1 MKPLSAP
8 STPVAAS
15 EKEEGEGLSLIAPIN
30 ILIVD
35 DEPRNLDVLESILY
49 SSEYNLVRAG
59 SADEALMALVQK
71 EFAVLVLDINMPG
84 TNGIELAT
92 LIKQRKRTQ
101 HVPILFLT
109 AYYQDEKYV
118 LEGYNAGAVDYL
130 TKPVSPQ
137 ILRSKVEVFVDLHKK
152 TEALARS
159 NKALET
165 EIQQREQAEDLLR
178 RANAG
183 LEERVDERTQALRK
197 VNGELAE
204 ARDLALAA
212 SQAKDEFLAAL
223 SHELRTPLSP
233 VLLLA
238 SEAANDAGLSEETRG
253 VFSTIRK
260 NVEFEARLIDDL
272 LDLTRITSGKLLFE
286 IHPHDIHAI
295 LRDAVGILSEEFEQ
309 KKITLV
315 MRFEEAERVI
325 HADEVRLQ
333 QVFWNIL
340 KNGIKF
346 TPEGGTITVETGTN
360 GNGRIFVRI
369 SDTGIGITRD
379 EMARIFH
386 PFTQGDHAHKKESI
400 HRFGGLGLG
409 LAISKALIENQGGC
423 IQVESEGANRGATFT
438 VEFPLASKAPV
449 PKPAG
454 NNGSEP
460 SFADA
465 AKGRQLRI
473 LLVEDHKP
481 TRQALSHLLVR
492 RHFEV
497 VSSPSLAEA
506 RIRAGE
512 GKFDLLISD
521 IGLPDGDGYHLMAEL
536 RERLGL
542 QGIALSGYGMEQDI
556 QRSKEAGFLIHLTKP
571 IHAQTLDAALAK
583 IFIKPEQTP

>member
-1 MKPLSAP
+1 MNPLP
-8 STPVAAS
+8 VTPAAS
-15 EKEEGEGLSLIAPIN
+15 SSRKGEGEEPVPVN

-92 LIKQRKRTQ
+92 LIKQRKKTQ

-118 LEGYNAGAVDYL
+118 LEGYSAGAVDYL

-137 ILRSKVEVFVDLHKK
+137 ILRSKVEVFVDLHQK

-165 EIQQREQAEDLLR
+165 EIRQREQAEDQLR
-178 RANAG
+178 KANAG
-183 LEERVDERTQALRK
+183 LEERVGERTQALRK
-197 VNGELAE
+197 VNEELAE

-238 SEAANDAGLSEETRG
+238 SEAANDAGIPEETRD

-260 NVEFEARLIDDL
+260 NVELEARLIDDL
-272 LDLTRITSGKLLFE
+272 LDLTRITCGKLAFE

-295 LRDAVGILSEEFEQ
+295 LRDAVGILHEEFEQ
-309 KKITLV
+309 KNVTLV
-315 MRFEEAERVI
+315 TRFHEAVGVI

-346 TPEGGTITVETGTN
+346 TPEGGTITVETGLN
-360 GNGRIFVRI
+360 GKGGIFVRI

-386 PFTQGDHAHKKESI
+386 PFTQGDHAQKKDI

-409 LAISKALIENQGGC
+409 LAISKALIENQGGS
-423 IQVESEGANRGATFT
+423 IRVESEGANRGAAFI
-438 VEFPLASKAPV
+438 VEFSLASKAPV
-449 PKPAG
+449 SKPAG
-454 NNGSEP
+454 SNGSKP
-460 SFADA
+460 SFSGA
-465 AKGRQLRI
+465 ARERRLRI
-473 LLVEDHKP
+473 LLVEDHNP

-492 RHFEV
+492 RQFEV
-497 VSSPSLAEA
+497 VSSPSLADA

-512 GKFDLLISD
+512 GKYDLLISD

-542 QGIALSGYGMEQDI
+542 QGIALSGYGMEHDI
-556 QRSKEAGFLIHLTKP
+556 QRSKEAGFLMHLTKP

-583 IFIKPEQTP
+583 VFSKPEQAP